1 MEQPRRMSKPA
12 AGAHGP
18 AGDERK
24 RTAQRFWARYFN
36 FYDTLNEAAPYR
48 RMIERHA
55 ELLEPAPGDLILDA
69 GTGTGNVAVE
79 LLARGARVVGIDFV
93 ESALEKCRA
102 KAPAGDFRFG
112 DLTRPLEFEVAH
124 FDKVACCCVL
134 HVLGRDAQEFA
145 VGEFFRVLR
154 PRGVVAL
161 TAFAEGFNPFT
172 VYRETLRERRRAAGL
187 LEALRFGLTH
197 SLNTARIMYYV
208 FRIKRREQSGE
219 YNFLTRDG
227 LDRMLERAGFEVV
240 LREQTFAGQCVTAVA
255 RKPEAAA

>member
-1 MEQPRRMSKPA
+1 MEQPRRMSKPLNA
-12 AGAHGP
+12 DADAG
-18 AGDERK
+18 R

-55 ELLEPAPGDLILDA
+55 ALLEPAPGELILDA

-79 LLARGARVVGIDFV
+79 LLKSGARVVGIDFV

-112 DLTRPLEFEVAH
+112 DLTRPLEFAAGH

-134 HVLGRDAQEFA
+134 HVLGRDAQGF
-145 VGEFFRVLR
+145 VVREFFRVVR
-154 PRGVVAL
+154 PGGLVAL

-172 VYRETLRERRRAAGL
+172 VYRATLGERSRSAGT

-208 FRIKRREQSGE
+208 FRIKRREQTGE
-219 YNFLTRDG
+219 YNFLTREG
-227 LDRMLERAGFEVV
+227 LRAMLERAGFEVV
-240 LREQTFAGQCVTAVA
+240 LEERTFAGQCVNALA
-255 RKPEAAA
+255 RKPGTA

>member
-1 MEQPRRMSKPA
+1 MSKL
-12 AGAHGP
+12 
-18 AGDERK
+18 AGDAEPASVDAGK
-24 RTAQRFWARYFN
+24 RSAQRFWARYFN

-48 RMIERHA
+48 LMIERHA
-55 ELLEPAPGDLILDA
+55 ELLAPAPGELILDA

-102 KAPAGDFRFG
+102 KAPAADFRFG
-112 DLTRPLEFEVAH
+112 DLTRPLEFASAH

-145 VGEFFRVLR
+145 VSEFFRVVR
-154 PRGVVAL
+154 PRGTVAL
-161 TAFAEGFNPFT
+161 TAFAEGFNPFA
-172 VYRETLRERRRAAGL
+172 VYRETLLERRRAAGL
-187 LEALRFGLTH
+187 WDALRFGLTH
-197 SLNTARIMYYV
+197 SFNTARIMYYV

-227 LDRMLERAGFEVV
+227 LERMLRHAGFEVI
-240 LREQTFAGQCVTAVA
+240 LQEQTFAGQCVTAVA
-255 RKPEAAA
+255 RKPDTAA